1 MPDEN
6 SKNVFVTGATTPI
19 GRETVRQLVRA
30 GYSVVGAAQG
40 SAGAALVR
48 ADGGMPAYPDPARAG
63 ELRSAIRAA
72 DARIV
77 VHLETTRHNTV
88 PFNRPTWDAN
98 AVRAAGAAIVEAAK
112 AADAAHL
119 IFGSALLAGVD
130 TDGEHPPSAEIAAIV
145 EALRAAESAALE
157 SGLPTLVLRFG
168 YAYGADSDDLRAAA
182 AAIQTGRPIN
192 VGALPAA
199 HGRHNGND
207 EAHAHHGARAG
218 FIHTADAASAILKA
232 IEGAVSGQT
241 LDICGA
247 EFVAPAEFARRFAAA
262 QGMSLMSIPP
272 LIGRGLA
279 AIGAAARLQHGLL
292 ALAIPGDPA
301 PAQSALNWTPR
312 FPQLQPGI
320 DDLLLSW
327 RAAAVGA

>member
-19 GRETVRQLVRA
+19 GRETVRQLARA
-30 GYSVVGAAQG
+30 GYSVVGAALG

-48 ADGGMPAYPDPARAG
+48 ADGGIPAYPDPTRAG
-63 ELRSAIRAA
+63 ELRSAIKAA

-77 VHLETTRHNTV
+77 VHLETTRHNIA
-88 PFNRPTWDAN
+88 PFSRPTWDAN
-98 AVRAAGAAIVEAAK
+98 AVRAASAAIVEAAK

-130 TDGEHPPSAEIAAIV
+130 TGGEHPPSADIAAIV

-157 SGLPTLVLRFG
+157 SGIPTLVLRFG

-182 AAIQTGRPIN
+182 AAIQTGRPLNI
-192 VGALPAA
+192 GAPPAA
-199 HGRHNGND
+199 HGHNGD
-207 EAHAHHGARAG
+207 RGAHAHHGARAG
-218 FIHTADAASAILKA
+218 FIHTADAAGAILKA
-232 IEGAVSGQT
+232 IEGSVSGQT
-241 LDICGA
+241 LDICGT
-247 EFVAPAEFARRFAAA
+247 EFVSPAEFAQRFAAA
-262 QGMSLMSIPP
+262 QGMSLMGIPP
-272 LIGRGLA
+272 LIGRSLA
-279 AIGAAARLQHGLL
+279 AVSAAARLQQGLL

-301 PAQSALNWTPR
+301 PAQTALNWTPR
-312 FPQLQPGI
+312 FAQLQPGI